1 MDEVNA
7 RERDR
12 DIAGQDNAS
21 REKPIEQINQRKSIV
36 GSRESHGSS
45 KVAKE

>member
-12 DIAGQDNAS
+12 DIAGQNYAPS
-21 REKPIEQINQRKSIV
+21 EQPIEQIDQRKSIV

-45 KVAKE
+45 RVAKE